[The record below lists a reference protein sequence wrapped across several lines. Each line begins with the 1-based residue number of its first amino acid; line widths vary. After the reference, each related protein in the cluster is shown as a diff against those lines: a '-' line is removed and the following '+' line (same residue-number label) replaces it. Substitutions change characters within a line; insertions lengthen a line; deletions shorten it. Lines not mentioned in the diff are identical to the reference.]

1 MTDADPS
8 DAELLSR
15 VAAQDREAIGPLY
28 TRYQPRLYRFL
39 FRMVKDGGMAE
50 ELVNEVFLD
59 VWRGAGRFEGRS
71 SPSSWIFSIAH
82 NKAVSALRKRREKP
96 VADDEAIELVDTA
109 DLQDQVVQHGDMRR
123 LMKGCLDRLSSD
135 HRTVIELTYYQELS
149 VKEIAEITGVPE
161 NTVKTRMF
169 HARKRLREIL
179 ETTTGG
185 DGIRYD

>member
-1 MTDADPS
+1 VTDVEPS

-15 VAAQDREAIGPLY
+15 VAAQDRLAIGPLY
-28 TRYQPRLYRFL
+28 RRYQPRLYRFL

-82 NKAVSALRKRREKP
+82 NKAVSALRKRRE
-96 VADDEAIELVDTA
+96 VALDEDEATEIA
-109 DLQDQVVQHGDMRR
+109 DPGQLQDETVHHGDMRR
-123 LMKGCLDRLSSD
+123 LMRVCLDRLTPE
-135 HRTVIELTYYQELS
+135 HRTVIELTYYHELS
-149 VKEIAEITGVPE
+149 VKEVAEVCDVPE

-169 HARKRLREIL
+169 HARKRLREML
-179 ETTTGG
+179 ESPASQ
-185 DGIRYD
+185 DGIQ

>member
-1 MTDADPS
+1 VSDTEPS

-15 VAAQDREAIGPLY
+15 VAAQDRRAIGPLY

-39 FRMVKDGGMAE
+39 YRMVKDGGMAE

-71 SPSSWIFSIAH
+71 SPSSWMFSIAH

-96 VADDEAIELVDTA
+96 LDEEEATEIADPAE
-109 DLQDQVVQHGDMRR
+109 LQDDVVQHGDMRR
-123 LMKGCLDRLSSD
+123 LMKGCLDRLSPE
-135 HRTVIELTYYQELS
+135 HREVIELTYYQELS
-149 VKEIAEITGVPE
+149 VREIAEIVDAPE

-169 HARKRLREIL
+169 HARRRLREML
-179 ETTTGG
+179 EADASR
-185 DGIRYD
+185 DGMQ